1 MMEKSANETL
11 LSISLSPS
19 ETLPWINVH
28 HHLQNLPLPAGAPR
42 STCSARA
49 AWRTGTEAPREA
61 ERLPSMI
68 RASWCFTGCKRRWD
82 PSSRI
87 TTKSTRRPPLKHIRL
102 RAFSARSCSSEWLQD
117 TTHLGRRCFSARHCS
132 CDSLRGG
139 LFDRVMT
146 LARS

>member
-87 TTKSTRRPPLKHIRL
+87 TTKSTRRPPLNRIRL
-102 RAFSARSCSSEWLQD
+102 RASPPAVALLSGCRTLLTWAGGASQPAIALVISC
-117 TTHLGRRCFSARHCS
+117 
-132 CDSLRGG
+132 GG
-139 LFDRVMT
+139 VGLIG
-146 LARS
+146 S